1 MRIDAAYGQ
10 ISRRV
15 PVPAAGGPTFG
26 QLNIA
31 SGLGALWLTDGAS
44 RLLELDAADGHL
56 LKTFNLHTPTDDV
69 AVGAGRIWAISGFY
83 ARLVELDPHS
93 GSVTTLP
100 LVARASFTTTGTPVR
115 STWKRM

>member
-1 MRIDAAYGQ
+1 
-10 ISRRV
+10 
-15 PVPAAGGPTFG
+15 FG

-100 LVARASFTTTGTPVR
+100 LVARASFTTPVPIGVAVGAGSVWVLTANAPGVVRVDPDQGTV
-115 STWKRM
+115 